1 MLSEAGWPD
10 RVCSPAETYDRVSA
24 CLPRFGVTRVAR
36 HTGLDRI
43 GVPVWCAYTPNAK
56 SIVVAQG
63 KGLTD
68 DEARTSAAMEALER
82 VVASKPHCAPV
93 RTSCRALRN
102 AGKRFDGL
110 PTLIA
115 AGQTTLG
122 DEDVIPWIVGRDL
135 ISGDS
140 VHVPLEA
147 VTLDRTLGSRRYWQ
161 SSDGLASGNT
171 VDEAIFHG
179 LNERIE
185 RDAYVLWQVSS
196 AKTRHSS
203 CVDPGSVGCND
214 VSSLIARVE
223 TAGFVVRVF
232 DMTSDIGVPSFT
244 ALVAPKEV
252 LSARQP
258 RFVDVNYGA
267 GTHPSARKA
276 MLRAITEAVQSRMT
290 FISGGRDDIYPSVYD
305 RPLAEE
311 TRDLLRVD
319 PRTASPDILPTL
331 DGDRLGAIVNI
342 LRRMK
347 LGPIIAISLGDPAW
361 PFAVAK
367 VLAPLLEN
375 PEGGRVQRY
384 GPRALSRGS
393 FG

>member
-1 MLSEAGWPD
+1 MLGEAGWPD
-10 RVCSPAETYDRVSA
+10 RACSPAETFDRVSV
-24 CLPRFGVTRVAR
+24 CLPGFGITRVAC

-68 DEARTSAAMEALER
+68 EEARTSAAMEALER
-82 VVASKPHCAPV
+82 VVASRPHCDTV

-102 AGKRFDGL
+102 AGKRFDDL
-110 PTLIA
+110 PALIA
-115 AGQTTLG
+115 VGQTKLG
-122 DEDVIPWIVGRDL
+122 DEDVIPWVFGRDL

-140 VHVPLEA
+140 IYVPFEA
-147 VTLDRTLGSRRYWQ
+147 VTLDRTLGSCRYWQ

-171 VDEAIFHG
+171 VEEAIFHG

-185 RDAYVLWQVSS
+185 RDAYVLWQVSTT
-196 AKTRHSS
+196 KTRQSS
-203 CVDPGSVGCND
+203 CVDPGSIGCND
-214 VSSLIARVE
+214 VSSLIARID
-223 TAGFVVRVF
+223 TAGLVLRVF
-232 DMTSDIGVPSFT
+232 DMTSDIGFPSFT
-244 ALVAPKEV
+244 ALIAPKET
-252 LSARQP
+252 LSARRP
-258 RFVDVNYGA
+258 RFVDANYGA

-290 FISGGRDDIYPSVYD
+290 FISGSRDDIYPSAYC

-311 TRDLLRVD
+311 TRNLLRVA
-319 PRTASPDILPTL
+319 PRTVSPDYPKILE
-331 DGDRLGAIVNI
+331 GNGLGTVVDI
-342 LRRMK
+342 LKLMK
-347 LGPIIAISLGDPAW
+347 LGPIIAVSLGEPAW

-367 VLAPLLEN
+367 VVAPQLEN
-375 PEGGRVQRY
+375 PEGGRAQRF
-384 GPRALSRGS
+384 GPRALSKGS

>member
-1 MLSEAGWPD
+1 MLNEARWSD
-10 RVCSPAETYDRVSA
+10 RACSPAETFDRVSA
-24 CLPRFGVTRVAR
+24 CLPGFGITRVAR

-82 VVASKPHCAPV
+82 VVASRPHCEV
-93 RTSCRALRN
+93 THTSCLALRN
-102 AGKRFDGL
+102 AGKRFDDL
-110 PTLIA
+110 PALIA
-115 AGQTTLG
+115 VGQTKFG
-122 DEDVIPWIVGRDL
+122 DEDVIPWVVGRDL

-140 VHVPLEA
+140 IYVPLEA
-147 VTLDRTLGSRRYWQ
+147 VTLDRTLGSCRYWQ

-185 RDAYVLWQVSS
+185 RDAYVLWQVSN
-196 AKTRHSS
+196 AKARKSS
-203 CVDPGSVGCND
+203 CVDPGFIGCNN
-214 VSSLIARVE
+214 VSSLIARIE
-223 TAGFVVRVF
+223 TAGLVLRVF
-232 DMTSDIGVPSFT
+232 NMTSDIGVPSFT
-244 ALVAPKEV
+244 ALIAPIET
-252 LSARQP
+252 LSARRP

-290 FISGGRDDIYPSVYD
+290 FISGSRDDIYPSAYG

-311 TRDLLRVD
+311 TRDLLLVGPKHAHRD
-319 PRTASPDILPTL
+319 KLKYPEGRGS
-331 DGDRLGAIVNI
+331 GAIIDV
-342 LRRMK
+342 LRHMG
-347 LGPIIAISLGDPAW
+347 LGPVIAVSLSNTAW
-361 PFAVAK
+361 PFAVVK
-367 VLAPLLEN
+367 VLASRLEN
-375 PEGGRVQRY
+375 PEGGRAQRY
-384 GPRALSRGS
+384 GPRALSKGS